1 MKKIMNLPE
10 DFVTES
16 LDGILKAYSDRLMS
30 PDKEHRIILS
40 KNPSPRRKVAV
51 VTAGGSGHLPTFLGY
66 VGDGMLDGC
75 AVGNVFASP
84 SSGKMYEMIKA
95 VDRGNGVFCLF
106 GNYSGDSLNFQM
118 ACDYANLDN
127 IATIQRTVKDDV
139 ASAPANLSDKRRG
152 IAGLVYAYKIA
163 GAAADDMLSLEEIA
177 LITDEALHNIKSIG
191 AALTSCIVPEAGK
204 ATFTI
209 SDNEIEIGMGI
220 HGEPGIETKNMM
232 SADTLADTLL
242 NYILKEMPLTAGDEI
257 SVMINGLGAT
267 PPEEL
272 YILYRRIF
280 NRLHDMN
287 VSICMPH
294 IGEFATSMEMAGCSL
309 TIFKLNEKLKKYLLY
324 PANTPFYTSVNK

>member
-1 MKKIMNLPE
+1 MKKIINLPE
-10 DFVTES
+10 NFVAEA
-16 LDGILKAYSDRLMS
+16 LDGIIKAHSDRLMS

-40 KNPSPRRKVAV
+40 KNPSPQRKVAV

-66 VGDGMLDGC
+66 VGEGMLDGC

-84 SSGKMYEMIKA
+84 SAGKIYEMIKA

-118 ACDYANLDN
+118 ACDYANMDN
-127 IATIQRTVKDDV
+127 IHTLQMTVKDDI
-139 ASAPANLSDKRRG
+139 ASAPADLSDKRRG

-163 GAAADDMLSLEEIA
+163 GAAADDMLSLDEIA
-177 LITDEALHNIKSIG
+177 SITAEALHNIKSIG
-191 AALTSCIVPEAGK
+191 AALTPCIVPEAGK

-209 SDNEIEIGMGI
+209 CDNEIEIGMGI
-220 HGEPGIETKNMM
+220 HGEPGIETKKMM
-232 SADTLADTLL
+232 TADTLADTLL
-242 NYILKEMPLTAGDEI
+242 ENILKEMSLTDGDEV
-257 SVMINGLGAT
+257 SVMVNGLGAT

-272 YILYRRIF
+272 YILYRRVF
-280 NRLHDMN
+280 DRLHHLN

-309 TIFKLNEKLKKYLLY
+309 TVFKLNERLKKYLLH